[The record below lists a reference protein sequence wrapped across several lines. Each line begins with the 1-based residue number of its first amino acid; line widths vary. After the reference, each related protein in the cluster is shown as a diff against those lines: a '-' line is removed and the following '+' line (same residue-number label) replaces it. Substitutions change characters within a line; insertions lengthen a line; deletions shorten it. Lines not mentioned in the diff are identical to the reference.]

1 MGVYVG
7 GLLQEEEGGGK
18 GARGPGQPHGNGNP
32 QWCGVA
38 AGGRTT
44 ARETGGGK
52 WGQSGLPT
60 QWRHPVVGASPSAR
74 RRATV
79 QRRRQFP
86 PGKGTV
92 GAAPA
97 RRRAPQRVVWATQ
110 PGERAGLN
118 RPTPQSGGGGG
129 RGGTPPPCQLP
140 RPHAAAA
147 PRAAGRGGPGDAPR
161 SRAAGSGGDAGRRP
175 EASAAK
181 AGLSVAGRWARFAQ
195 HAPLHQSPSMPLP
208 QKRTAATLAVA
219 TTGGP
224 MAPQAPRRWEGA
236 TRPPLRWPGTRTG
249 RCGTVAATEWRAPH
263 PLTTTASC
271 SCHGGTGGWGATK
284 IGTAL
289 PESALSLQSATVDQ
303 CAKYFIDIYFREK
316 LTWRWT
322 TRCVRSADP
331 TVSPTRSTCP
341 RPCPRRPPARG
352 AVQTDKKR
360 KQLRI
365 EPPPTRRRGCRNT
378 LVRSPAAGKAGG
390 NEASPRRATACHPLG
405 SLPHPSSGRLDLPPP
420 TSTG

>member
-1 MGVYVG
+1 MVWCSGRGSNDSQRDGRGEVG
-7 GLLQEEEGGGK
+7 AERPAHPVEAPGGGCVTVCPTT
-18 GARGPGQPHGNGNP
+18 GDRPAAAAIPTGERDRRRRTRPPT
-32 QWCGVA
+32 CTA
-38 AGGRTT
+38 AGRVGT
-44 ARETGGGK
+44 AAG
-52 WGQSGLPT
+52 
-60 QWRHPVVGASPSAR
+60 
-74 RRATV
+74 
-79 QRRRQFP
+79 
-86 PGKGTV
+86 
-92 GAAPA
+92 
-97 RRRAPQRVVWATQ
+97 
-110 PGERAGLN
+110 RAGG
-118 RPTPQSGGGGG
+118 PQPAHTPERGGGG